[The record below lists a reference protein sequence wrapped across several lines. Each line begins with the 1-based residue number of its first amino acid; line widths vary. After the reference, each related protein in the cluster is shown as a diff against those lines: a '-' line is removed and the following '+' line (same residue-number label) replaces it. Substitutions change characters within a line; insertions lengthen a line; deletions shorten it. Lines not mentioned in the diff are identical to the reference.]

1 MCKIGRYETLA
12 YPDWFS
18 QCLNLLLNVF
28 IKFFFLIIR
37 DQSNFHIF
45 YYFYDY
51 VSSKNEHGNYHL
63 KKSRDYRYL
72 RIPEE
77 TPVTKLPYCRDN
89 PTTNIKCFEE
99 FENGLKDLDFG
110 QDQLDSIREILA
122 AILILG
128 NVRFSANGNF
138 AAIENI
144 DEARMVAS
152 LLKLDDKKFEWAL
165 LNYCLIKNGSAEK
178 RKLTL
183 DEARDARDV
192 LAATIYS
199 RFVDW
204 IFNLVNQKL
213 AFGRAILWAK
223 SYFFNR

>member
-1 MCKIGRYETLA
+1 M
-12 YPDWFS
+12 
-18 QCLNLLLNVF
+18 
-28 IKFFFLIIR
+28 
-37 DQSNFHIF
+37 
-45 YYFYDY
+45 
-51 VSSKNEHGNYHL
+51 
-63 KKSRDYRYL
+63 
-72 RIPEE
+72 
-77 TPVTKLPYCRDN
+77 
-89 PTTNIKCFEE
+89 
-99 FENGLKDLDFG
+99 DFG
-110 QDQLDSIREILA
+110 QEQLDSIREILA
-122 AILILG
+122 AILLLG
-128 NVRFSANGNF
+128 NVRFCANGNF

-213 AFGRAILWAK
+213 AFGRAIL
-223 SYFFNR
+223 